1 MRSDSL
7 KSQTKS
13 GLYWRLGQ
21 QVVSLVVSFVI
32 GIAMARVLTP
42 EDYGIT
48 ALPAVFIAVS
58 SLIIGNG
65 SFGAALV
72 RKQDITES
80 DLSTVFYYSLV
91 MGFALYLML
100 WFASPWIA
108 DFYNTPILEDLMHVT
123 SLSFLYGALGTP
135 QKILLQRRLDFKT
148 PAIITITCLIISG
161 VVGLSLAYTGY
172 GVWALVI
179 SNLVSGLLTQLIMLA
194 YVRWWPKAPWS
205 CDSFKYIWGYGNKF
219 IVSGMLD
226 TLYNNITPVIVGK
239 YYSPASLGEYNR
251 AQNYANLPSSNITN
265 VLQSVTFPVLSKLQ
279 DNPDRMINGY
289 RRMIRVSAFLIFPAM
304 MLLAG
309 LARPLVISMITEKW
323 EGCIYLLQ
331 IMCFSMMWYP
341 IHAINLNI
349 LTVTGRTDLFLKL
362 EVIKKIL
369 GLTFMCCFLP
379 MGLVAFCY
387 ANIGSSLI
395 CLVVNSW
402 YTGKLYNFGIIKQF
416 KDLLP
421 IIILSLAVFI
431 SALGVTYVFQNLILQ
446 IVIGTVI
453 ALLIYV
459 GGAFL
464 FKFKEFDDVQFLLR
478 RKS

>member
-1 MRSDSL
+1 MSNGNL

-21 QVVSLVVSFVI
+21 QVVSLVVSFFI

-80 DLSTVFYYSLV
+80 DLSTVFYYSLG
-91 MGFALYLML
+91 MGFVLYLML

-161 VVGLSLAYTGY
+161 VVGLSLAYTGH

-179 SNLVSGLLTQLIMLA
+179 SNLVSGLLSQLIMLA

-205 CDSFKYIWGYGNKF
+205 HESFKYIWGYGNKF
-219 IVSGMLD
+219 IASGMLD

-279 DNPDRMINGY
+279 DDPDRMINGY

-309 LARPLVISMITEKW
+309 LARPLVITMITDKW

-362 EVIKKIL
+362 EIIKKIL
-369 GLTFMCCFLP
+369 GLSFMCCFLP
-379 MGLVAFCY
+379 LGLVAFCY
-387 ANIGSSLI
+387 ANIGSSLL

-402 YTGKLYNFGIIKQF
+402 YTGKLYNFGIVKQF
-416 KDLLP
+416 KDLIP
-421 IIILSLAVFI
+421 ILTISLIVFVVSLSMTFIFDNMIVQIVSGILVSVVFYI
-431 SALGVTYVFQNLILQ
+431 GSAL
-446 IVIGTVI
+446 
-453 ALLIYV
+453 LL
-459 GGAFL
+459 
-464 FKFKEFDDVQFLLR
+464 KFKEIEDVKFLL
-478 RKS
+478 KKK